1 VVLQPAT
8 ANAAMIASISGR
20 FVIFCISIE
29 FLIVIPLTDFG
40 NELRAGK
47 VSWQRNRVC
56 AVRFSSAN
64 YATCPASSV
73 RQRP

>member
-20 FVIFCISIE
+20 FVIFFISIE

-40 NELRAGK
+40 NELRAG
-47 VSWQRNRVC
+47 RV
-56 AVRFSSAN
+56 AW
-64 YATCPASSV
+64 
-73 RQRP
+73 